1 MGDIVFILGAGA
13 SKDCGAPLMNDFLDT
28 ASRLLSTN
36 DVAGK
41 SEDFERVFKAISSL
55 QSVHSKSQI
64 DLNNIESIFTALEIA
79 NVLKKLPGFEPDEI
93 PLAIAS
99 LKELIVVTLE
109 RTIDFP
115 TRGRYILAP
124 SSYEKFAELLSY
136 LKQEAHPVKK
146 PAVISFNYDIA
157 LDVAMHRCGLGPVYG
172 FGPSVNASHPVS
184 LLKLHGSLNWAVRE
198 DSGSVQPL
206 TLQEYFSKY
215 SYQGFGE
222 ERGNCKIPIGSQ
234 LQEYYTKHTDV
245 KVKPEPVI
253 VPPAWNKAD
262 YHQLLSTI
270 WSTTAKELEK
280 AEYIFIIGYSLP
292 ETDAFFR
299 LLYGLGTVG
308 DTVLKK
314 IIVYNPDESGVTEAR
329 FKHLMGPGAL
339 ARFEYRP
346 LKFDQSISEIK
357 NFFPK
362 RK

>member
-1 MGDIVFILGAGA
+1 MSEIVFILGAGA
-13 SKDCGAPLMNDFLDT
+13 SRDCGAPLMNDFLDT

-36 DVAGK
+36 EVSGK
-41 SEDFERVFKAISSL
+41 NEDFERVFRAISSL
-55 QSVHSKSQI
+55 QAVHSKSQL

-79 NVLKKLPGFEPDEI
+79 NILKKLPGFEPEEI

-115 TRGRYILAP
+115 TRGQCIQAP
-124 SSYEKFAELLSY
+124 SSYDSFSELLVY
-136 LKQEAHPVKK
+136 LKKEAHPSKN
-146 PAVISFNYDIA
+146 PAVITFNYDIA
-157 LDVAMHRCGLGPVYG
+157 LDVAMHRSGLGPVYG
-172 FGPSVNASHPVS
+172 FGPSVNSHYPVH
-184 LLKLHGSLNWAVRE
+184 LLKLHGSLNWAVRS

-215 SYQGFGE
+215 RYRGFDECGS
-222 ERGNCKIPIGSQ
+222 CKIPIGSQ
-234 LQEYYTKHTDV
+234 LQEYYANHTDV
-245 KVKPEPVI
+245 RVNAEPVI

-270 WSTTAKELEK
+270 WGTTAKELEE

-308 DTVLKK
+308 EKPLKK
-314 IIVYNPDESGVTEAR
+314 VVVYNPDTSGVTENR
-329 FKHLMGPGAL
+329 FKKMMGPGAL
-339 ARFEYRP
+339 ARFEYKP
-346 LKFDQSISEIK
+346 MMFAESISDIRE
-357 NFFPK
+357 FFPQ
-362 RK
+362 RR